1 MAPLIYT
8 LCMLTS
14 IACAWLLLR
23 GYHGTRHRLLLWSG
37 LCFAGLALRDLV
49 LVLDLVIF
57 PDVDLQIWRSA
68 IPLLAI
74 SLLLFGLIWED
85 K

>member
-1 MAPLIYT
+1 M

-14 IACAWLLLR
+14 FACASLLLR
-23 GYHGTRHRLLLWSG
+23 SYFIARHRLLLWSA

-49 LVLDLVIF
+49 LVLDLLIF
-57 PDVDLQIWRSA
+57 PEVDLLLWRSA
-68 IPLLAI
+68 IPLVAI